1 MSVYLKASLVP
12 TKHKPISFKFIQ
24 QFLHVFVLFL
34 LILLDCKSQNVCETY
49 PYAPDISK
57 QFLIDFNPDFRLPKF
72 NEVLEITEISD

>member
-1 MSVYLKASLVP
+1 MWVYLKASLVP

-34 LILLDCKSQNVCETY
+34 LILLDFKSQNVCKTY
-49 PYAPDISK
+49 PYAPDLSK